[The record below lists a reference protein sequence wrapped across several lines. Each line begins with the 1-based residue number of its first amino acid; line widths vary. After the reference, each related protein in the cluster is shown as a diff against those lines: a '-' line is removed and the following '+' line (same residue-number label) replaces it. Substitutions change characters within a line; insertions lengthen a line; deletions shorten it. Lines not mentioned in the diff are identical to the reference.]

1 MNRESPGFICGECQ
15 LTVAGP
21 QSEIQKVAGMIR
33 EVEYTEEYKAGL
45 RDEFLSEWELAVAR
59 SEPDKDGGMEV
70 SLNQFFEAAPVALQL
85 IERIGVA
92 FEPLGVFVEATMA
105 DFVTDEDNELYASKE
120 PGDEAWNDDDGLFE
134 MACWW

>member
-1 MNRESPGFICGECQ
+1 MSHLYGTID

-33 EVEYTEEYKAGL
+33 EVEYTEDYKAGL
-45 RDEFLSEWELAVAR
+45 RDEFLSEWELAVTQ
-59 SEPDKDGGMEV
+59 SERDKDGGMEV
-70 SLNQFFEAAPVALQL
+70 TLNQFFEAAHVALQL
-85 IERIGVA
+85 IERIGTGFA
-92 FEPLGVFVEATMA
+92 PLGVFVSAEVA
-105 DFVTDEDNELYASKE
+105 DSVTDEDNELHASKE

>member
-1 MNRESPGFICGECQ
+1 MSHLYGNID

-33 EVEYTEEYKAGL
+33 EIEYTEEDKVAL

-70 SLNQFFEAAPVALQL
+70 SLNQFFEAAHVALQL

-105 DFVTDEDNELYASKE
+105 DSVTDEDNELYASKE

>member
-1 MNRESPGFICGECQ
+1 MSHLYGNID

-33 EVEYTEEYKAGL
+33 EVEYTEDYKAGL
-45 RDEFLSEWELAVAR
+45 RDEFLSEWELAVTQ

-70 SLNQFFEAAPVALQL
+70 SLNQFFETAHIALQL

-92 FEPLGVFVEATMA
+92 FGSLGVFVEATIA
-105 DFVTDEDNELYASKE
+105 DSVTDEDNELYASKE

>member
-1 MNRESPGFICGECQ
+1 MSHLYGNID

-70 SLNQFFEAAPVALQL
+70 SLNQFFEAAHVALQL

-92 FEPLGVFVEATMA
+92 FEPLGVFVEATIA
-105 DFVTDEDNELYASKE
+105 DSVTDEDNELYASKE

>member
-1 MNRESPGFICGECQ
+1 MSHLYGNID

-70 SLNQFFEAAPVALQL
+70 SLNQFFEAAHVALQL
-85 IERIGVA
+85 IECIGAA
-92 FEPLGVFVEATMA
+92 FEPLGVFVEATIA
-105 DFVTDEDNELYASKE
+105 DSVTDEDNELYASKE

>member
-1 MNRESPGFICGECQ
+1 MSHLYGNID

-70 SLNQFFEAAPVALQL
+70 NLNQFFEAAHVALQL

-105 DFVTDEDNELYASKE
+105 DSVTDEDNELYASKE

-134 MACWW
+134 MASCW

>member
-1 MNRESPGFICGECQ
+1 MSHLYGNID

-33 EVEYTEEYKAGL
+33 EVEYTEDYKAGL
-45 RDEFLSEWELAVAR
+45 RDEFLSEWELAVTQ
-59 SEPDKDGGMEV
+59 SERDKDGCMEV
-70 SLNQFFEAAPVALQL
+70 TLNQFFEAAHVALQL

-105 DFVTDEDNELYASKE
+105 DSVTDEDNELYASKE

>member
-1 MNRESPGFICGECQ
+1 MSHLYGNID

-33 EVEYTEEYKAGL
+33 EIEYTEEDKAGL

-70 SLNQFFEAAPVALQL
+70 SLNQFFEAAHVALQL

-105 DFVTDEDNELYASKE
+105 DSVTDEDNELYASKE

>member
-1 MNRESPGFICGECQ
+1 MSHLYGNID

-33 EVEYTEEYKAGL
+33 EIEYTEEYKAGL

-70 SLNQFFEAAPVALQL
+70 SLNQFFEAAHVALQL

-92 FEPLGVFVEATMA
+92 FKPLGVFVEATIA
-105 DFVTDEDNELYASKE
+105 DSVTDEDNELYASKE
-120 PGDEAWNDDDGLFE
+120 SGDEAWNDDDGLFE

>member
-1 MNRESPGFICGECQ
+1 MSHLYGNID

-70 SLNQFFEAAPVALQL
+70 SLNQFFEAAHVALQL
-85 IERIGVA
+85 IERIGTGFA
-92 FEPLGVFVEATMA
+92 PLGVFVSAEVA
-105 DFVTDEDNELYASKE
+105 DSVTDEDNELHASKE

>member
-1 MNRESPGFICGECQ
+1 MSHLYGNID

-33 EVEYTEEYKAGL
+33 EVEYTEEYKSGL
-45 RDEFLSEWELAVAR
+45 RDEFLSEWELAVAW

-70 SLNQFFEAAPVALQL
+70 SLNQFFEAAHVALQL
-85 IERIGVA
+85 IERIGVV

-105 DFVTDEDNELYASKE
+105 DSVTDEDNDLYASKE

>member
-1 MNRESPGFICGECQ
+1 MSHLYGNID

-45 RDEFLSEWELAVAR
+45 RDEFLSEWELAVAQ

-70 SLNQFFEAAPVALQL
+70 SLNQFFEAAHVALQL

-92 FEPLGVFVEATMA
+92 FEPLGVFVKATVA
-105 DFVTDEDNELYASKE
+105 DSVTDEDNELYASKE

>member
-1 MNRESPGFICGECQ
+1 MSHLYGNID

-70 SLNQFFEAAPVALQL
+70 SLNQFFEAAHVALQL
-85 IERIGVA
+85 IERIGVV

-105 DFVTDEDNELYASKE
+105 DSVTDEDSELYASKE

>member
-1 MNRESPGFICGECQ
+1 MSHLYGNID

-70 SLNQFFEAAPVALQL
+70 SLNQFFEAAHVALQL

-105 DFVTDEDNELYASKE
+105 DSVTDEDNELYASKE

>member
-1 MNRESPGFICGECQ
+1 M
-15 LTVAGP
+15 TVAGP

-45 RDEFLSEWELAVAR
+45 RDEFLSEWELAVTQ

-70 SLNQFFEAAPVALQL
+70 SLNQFFETAHVALQS
-85 IERIGVA
+85 IERIGTG
-92 FEPLGVFVEATMA
+92 FELLGVFGSATIA
-105 DFVTDEDNELYASKE
+105 DSVTDEDNELYASKE

-134 MACWW
+134 MASCW

>member
-1 MNRESPGFICGECQ
+1 M
-15 LTVAGP
+15 AGP

-33 EVEYTEEYKAGL
+33 EVEYSEDYKAGL
-45 RDEFLSEWELAVAR
+45 RDEFLSEWELAVTQ
-59 SEPDKDGGMEV
+59 SEPDKDGGIEV
-70 SLNQFFEAAPVALQL
+70 NLNQFFEAAHVALQL

-92 FEPLGVFVEATMA
+92 FEPLGVFVEATIA
-105 DFVTDEDNELYASKE
+105 DSVTDEDNELYASKE

>member
-1 MNRESPGFICGECQ
+1 MSHLYGNID

-33 EVEYTEEYKAGL
+33 EIEYTEEYKAGL

-70 SLNQFFEAAPVALQL
+70 SLNQFFEAAHVALQL

-92 FEPLGVFVEATMA
+92 FELLGVFVEATIS
-105 DFVTDEDNELYASKE
+105 DSVTDEDNELYASKE
-120 PGDEAWNDDDGLFE
+120 PGDAAWNDDDGLFE

>member
-1 MNRESPGFICGECQ
+1 M
-15 LTVAGP
+15 AGP

-70 SLNQFFEAAPVALQL
+70 SLNQFFEAAHVALQL

-92 FEPLGVFVEATMA
+92 FEPLGVFVEATIA
-105 DFVTDEDNELYASKE
+105 DSVTDEDNELYASKE

-134 MACWW
+134 MAGWW

>member
-1 MNRESPGFICGECQ
+1 M
-15 LTVAGP
+15 AGP

-59 SEPDKDGGMEV
+59 SELDKDGGMEV
-70 SLNQFFEAAPVALQL
+70 NLNQFFEAAHVALQL

-92 FEPLGVFVEATMA
+92 FESLGVFVEATIA
-105 DFVTDEDNELYASKE
+105 DSVTDEDNELYASKE
-120 PGDEAWNDDDGLFE
+120 PGDEAWNDDDSLFE

>member
-1 MNRESPGFICGECQ
+1 MSHLYGTID

-33 EVEYTEEYKAGL
+33 EVEYTQEHEAGL

-70 SLNQFFEAAPVALQL
+70 SLNQFFEAAHVALQL
-85 IERIGVA
+85 IERIGTG
-92 FEPLGVFVEATMA
+92 FKQLGVFVSAEVA
-105 DFVTDEDNELYASKE
+105 DSVTDEDNELHASKE
-120 PGDEAWNDDDGLFE
+120 LGDEAWNDDDGLFE

>member
-1 MNRESPGFICGECQ
+1 MSHLYGNID

-45 RDEFLSEWELAVAR
+45 RDEFLSEWELAVTR

-70 SLNQFFEAAPVALQL
+70 SLNQFFEAAHVALQL

-92 FEPLGVFVEATMA
+92 FEPLGVFVEATIA
-105 DFVTDEDNELYASKE
+105 DSVTDEDNELYASKE
-120 PGDEAWNDDDGLFE
+120 PGDGAWNDDDGLFE

>member
-1 MNRESPGFICGECQ
+1 MSHMYGTID
-15 LTVAGP
+15 LTVAGS
-21 QSEIQKVAGMIR
+21 QSEIQKVAGMLR
-33 EVEYTEEYKAGL
+33 EIEYTEEYKAGL

-70 SLNQFFEAAPVALQL
+70 NLNQFFEAAHVALQL

-105 DFVTDEDNELYASKE
+105 DSVTDEDNELYASKE

>member
-1 MNRESPGFICGECQ
+1 MSHMYGTID

-21 QSEIQKVAGMIR
+21 RNEIQKVAGMIR
-33 EVEYTEEYKAGL
+33 EVEYSEDYKAGL

-59 SEPDKDGGMEV
+59 SEPDKDGGIEV
-70 SLNQFFEAAPVALQL
+70 NLNQFFEAAHVALQL

-105 DFVTDEDNELYASKE
+105 DSVTDEDNELYASKE

-134 MACWW
+134 MASCW

>member
-1 MNRESPGFICGECQ
+1 M
-15 LTVAGP
+15 AGP

-33 EVEYTEEYKAGL
+33 EVEYTEEHEAGL

-70 SLNQFFEAAPVALQL
+70 NLNQFFEAAHVALQL

-105 DFVTDEDNELYASKE
+105 DSVTDEDNELYASKE
-120 PGDEAWNDDDGLFE
+120 PGGEAWNDDDSLFE

>member
-1 MNRESPGFICGECQ
+1 MSHLYGNID

-33 EVEYTEEYKAGL
+33 EIEYTEEYKAGL
-45 RDEFLSEWELAVAR
+45 RDEFLSEWELAVAQ

-70 SLNQFFEAAPVALQL
+70 SLNQFFEAAHVALQL

-92 FEPLGVFVEATMA
+92 FEPLGVFVEATIA
-105 DFVTDEDNELYASKE
+105 DSVTDEDNELYASKE
-120 PGDEAWNDDDGLFE
+120 PGDAAWNDDDGLFE

>member
-1 MNRESPGFICGECQ
+1 MSHLYGNID

-70 SLNQFFEAAPVALQL
+70 SLNQFFEAAHVALQL

-92 FEPLGVFVEATMA
+92 FEPLGVFVEATIA
-105 DFVTDEDNELYASKE
+105 DSVTDEDNDLYASKE

-134 MACWW
+134 MVCWW

>member
-1 MNRESPGFICGECQ
+1 MSHLYGTID

-33 EVEYTEEYKAGL
+33 EVEYTEDYKAGL

-70 SLNQFFEAAPVALQL
+70 SLNQFFEAVPVALQL
-85 IERIGVA
+85 IERIGTG
-92 FEPLGVFVEATMA
+92 FKQLGVFVSAEVA
-105 DFVTDEDNELYASKE
+105 DSVTDEDNELYASKE

>member
-1 MNRESPGFICGECQ
+1 MSHMYGTID
-15 LTVAGP
+15 LTVARP
-21 QSEIQKVAGMIR
+21 QSEIQKVAGMLR
-33 EVEYTEEYKAGL
+33 EIEYTEEYKAGL

-70 SLNQFFEAAPVALQL
+70 SVNQFFEAAHVALQL

-92 FEPLGVFVEATMA
+92 FEPLGVFVEATIA
-105 DFVTDEDNELYASKE
+105 DSVTDEDNELYASKE

>member
-1 MNRESPGFICGECQ
+1 MSYLYGNID

-45 RDEFLSEWELAVAR
+45 RDEFLSEWELAVAQ

-70 SLNQFFEAAPVALQL
+70 SLNQFFEAAHVALQL

-105 DFVTDEDNELYASKE
+105 DSVTDEDNELYASKE

>member
-1 MNRESPGFICGECQ
+1 MSHLYGNID

-45 RDEFLSEWELAVAR
+45 RDEFLSEWELAVAQ
-59 SEPDKDGGMEV
+59 SERNKDGGMEV
-70 SLNQFFEAAPVALQL
+70 NLNQFFEAAHVALQL
-85 IERIGVA
+85 IERIGTG
-92 FEPLGVFVEATMA
+92 FEPLGVFVNATIA
-105 DFVTDEDNELYASKE
+105 DSVTDEDNDLYASKE